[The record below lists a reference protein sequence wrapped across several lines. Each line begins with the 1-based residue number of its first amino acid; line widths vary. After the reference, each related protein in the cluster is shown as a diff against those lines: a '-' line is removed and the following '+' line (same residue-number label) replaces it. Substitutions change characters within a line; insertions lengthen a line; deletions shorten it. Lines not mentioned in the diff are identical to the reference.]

1 MSVFVTSD
9 CHFGHDRDFI
19 WKARGFAS
27 IEEMNETIVSNWNNV
42 VSPEDEVYLL
52 GDVML
57 GGTEN
62 IEYVKRLNG
71 KLHIVLGNHDTST
84 RRKLYSACENV
95 VEVSLANTLKYKKYN
110 FFLTHYPCITTNGA
124 VESLK
129 QVVIN
134 LFGHTHQTSNFYE
147 DIPWIYHVGM
157 DSHDCRPVNLDD
169 AIVEMQEKFHSNHI
183 IEP

>member
-1 MSVFVTSD
+1 
-9 CHFGHDRDFI
+9 
-19 WKARGFAS
+19 
-27 IEEMNETIVSNWNNV
+27 MNETIVFNWNSI
-42 VSPEDEVYLL
+42 VSPEDDVYLL

-71 KLHIVLGNHDTST
+71 RLHIILGNHDTST
-84 RRKLYSACENV
+84 RSKLYSNCKNV
-95 VEVSLANTLKYKKYN
+95 VEVSWASALKYKKYN
-110 FFLTHYPCITTNGA
+110 FFLTHYPCITTNGTTK
-124 VESLK
+124 SLK

-157 DSHDCRPVNLDD
+157 DSHDCEPVNLDD
-169 AIVEMQEKFHSNHI
+169 VIVEMEEKFYSNHI

>member
-19 WKARGFAS
+19 WKTRGYDS
-27 IEEMNETIVSNWNNV
+27 IEEMNENIVFLWNTI

-84 RRKLYSACENV
+84 RSKLYADCENV
-95 VEVSLANTLKYKKYN
+95 VEVSWASTLKYKKYN

>member
-1 MSVFVTSD
+1 
-9 CHFGHDRDFI
+9 
-19 WKARGFAS
+19 
-27 IEEMNETIVSNWNNV
+27 MNETIVSNWNNA

-84 RRKLYSACENV
+84 RRKLYSTCENV
-95 VEVSLANTLKYKKYN
+95 VEVSLASTLKYKKYN